1 MGDNVFLLVAVIAFG
16 VGAVFGLSMAAL
28 HFARRSPPPMALA
41 VMHGI
46 FVLSGFA
53 MLFGVVWPN
62 FSGRPAWAL
71 AVFAVAAV
79 GGSAMVLGWRAKPLP
94 SGLVLVHGGAALIA
108 FTILLAAFFGL

>member
-1 MGDNVFLLVAVIAFG
+1 MADNVFLLAAVIAFAIA
-16 VGAVFGLSMAAL
+16 AVFGVGMAAL

-46 FVLSGFA
+46 FVLSGFS

-79 GGSAMVLGWRAKPLP
+79 GGSAMVLGWRSKPLP
-94 SGLVLVHGGAALIA
+94 SGLVLVHGGVALIA
-108 FTILLAAFFGL
+108 LAILLTAFFGL